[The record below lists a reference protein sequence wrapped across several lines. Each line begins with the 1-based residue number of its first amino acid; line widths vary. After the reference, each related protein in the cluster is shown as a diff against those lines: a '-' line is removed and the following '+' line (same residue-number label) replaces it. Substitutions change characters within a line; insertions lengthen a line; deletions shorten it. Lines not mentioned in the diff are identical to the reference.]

1 MTAARRPRSA
11 GLFVGSTS
19 GTSANVQSAG
29 QSLSRFLAS
38 ARTCRCPLPVEPHSS
53 SGNSCALIASTRHL
67 RAARSPSCWN
77 CFHAW
82 KTFQVTSSPSS
93 PNASC
98 GPEPRSAWKVKSRRR
113 CGPADLPP
121 LRLEAVVGAEAI
133 GADDAR
139 ELVPDEPVR
148 VLLAAVGRDP
158 HPRLLAEGAPKR
170 ARLAAEIPTGL
181 VDVERACVS

>member
-1 MTAARRPRSA
+1 
-11 GLFVGSTS
+11 
-19 GTSANVQSAG
+19 
-29 QSLSRFLAS
+29 
-38 ARTCRCPLPVEPHSS
+38 
-53 SGNSCALIASTRHL
+53 
-67 RAARSPSCWN
+67 
-77 CFHAW
+77 
-82 KTFQVTSSPSS
+82 
-93 PNASC
+93 
-98 GPEPRSAWKVKSRRR
+98 VKSRRR

-158 HPRLLAEGAPKR
+158 HRRLLAEGAPKR

-181 VDVERACVS
+181 VDVERACVSGLLEQLLVDRLERRGGASEARVDRTDRPDSRTARPAARPAADVRDDSEP